1 LTGLKKA
8 VFSSLN
14 MIRVYTR
21 KDGIVSQKPLLL
33 KRGVTVAE
41 LAGKIHRD
49 FAEKMKYARVWG
61 RSVKVQGERVG
72 PEHILEDG
80 DVVELKI

>member
-49 FAEKMKYARVWG
+49 FAEKMKYARVW
-61 RSVKVQGERVG
+61 RFRERGWG
-72 PEHILEDG
+72 PSTFSRTET
-80 DVVELKI
+80 